1 MNNLFKSNS
10 RFDVL
15 NDEKKE
21 PKKEMPRQRD
31 SSFKK
36 TAKMEEIKTT
46 EIKTNGFSEKNSIKL
61 DDLFSFPDL
70 IADKKELI
78 HPEEEDKKSFMDIV
92 QIQKKEKEVED
103 LEQLPKG
110 WIMLKKGKPSY
121 TKEQSCEM
129 EIDSNRVFNRL
140 VESYEKWK
148 AEYIE
153 NWGIDEYER
162 EYRFPNYDYHSFDLW
177 DSENEYEF
185 GEESDDYE

>member
-61 DDLFSFPDL
+61 DVVLPIDNTWSKFWEPPPPPDANAHLVEPLEFIDNTYPAVGPGVNVNAGSPFILFSIL
-70 IADKKELI
+70 IC
-78 HPEEEDKKSFMDIV
+78 V
-92 QIQKKEKEVED
+92 
-103 LEQLPKG
+103 
-110 WIMLKKGKPSY
+110 
-121 TKEQSCEM
+121 T
-129 EIDSNRVFNRL
+129 
-140 VESYEKWK
+140 
-148 AEYIE
+148 EYVPAMFKNLFHTIYK
-153 NWGIDEYER
+153 IIT
-162 EYRFPNYDYHSFDLW
+162 F
-177 DSENEYEF
+177 
-185 GEESDDYE
+185 